1 MDLDAGVMVALA
13 DQAAFG
19 LLEPVRPVGDGEFV
33 CRVEP
38 GLDVDADTH
47 LHGGTEQHAYP
58 TAAHRIPQRLACT
71 DVGIVVYPG
80 DLIPSNT
87 ALHQRVSEHR
97 IDRRVVAIGDTP
109 ITEHHLCSSW
119 HAGAGKHGA
128 GGVVVDAGDGVGCLD
143 KFGHW
148 CVPIEVE
155 VWVTCCRPLG
165 AGFGADGGRVQRRG
179 AGGAQDRD
187 HRVFH
192 PVGQVEVFAGGSFT
206 SPVGHG
212 ALIVRW
218 WGQVN
223 VRAPTVEDGKR
234 ETETV
239 GAAHIAER
247 SEHARQV
254 REVPILGQPDHRFQV
269 AFLVVLAPFHG

>member
-13 DQAAFG
+13 DQSAFG

-38 GLDVDADTH
+38 GLDVDPDTH
-47 LHGGTEQHAYP
+47 LHGRPEQHAHP
-58 TAAHRIPQRLACT
+58 PAAHRIPQRLACT
-71 DVGIVVYPG
+71 DVGVVVHPG

-87 ALHQRVSEHR
+87 TGYERVGEHR
-97 IDRRVVAIGDTP
+97 IDRRARAVGDTAVA
-109 ITEHHLCSSW
+109 EHDLCRPRDG
-119 HAGAGKHGA
+119 GAGEHGA
-128 GGVVVDAGDGVGCLD
+128 GGVVVDAGDGVGRLD
-143 KFGHW
+143 QLGHW

-155 VWVTCCRPLG
+155 VLVTCCRPLG
-165 AGFGADGGRVQRRG
+165 AGFGADRGRVQRRR

-212 ALIVRW
+212 ALIMRW

-223 VRAPTVEDGKR
+223 VRAAAVEDGKR

-239 GAAHIAER
+239 GTAHIAKR
-247 SEHARQV
+247 AEHARQV
-254 REVPILGQPDHRFQV
+254 REVPILRQADHRFQV
-269 AFLVVLAPFHG
+269 AFLVVLDPFHG